1 MPPPSPMKSAT
12 VAGKGVIAQKCA
24 IRALFLC
31 SSSALWAADWEKK
44 VGYTPHADR
53 KSAEAVENK

>member
-1 MPPPSPMKSAT
+1 MKSAT

-24 IRALFLC
+24 IRTLFLC
-31 SSSALWAADWEKK
+31 SSSALRAADWEKK